1 MILVGLVIIIAVL
14 MVPAVARLRR
24 MLPVPSGR
32 RSGRPPTPRT
42 QER

>member
-1 MILVGLVIIIAVL
+1 MILVGLVILAVL
-14 MVPAVARLRR
+14 MVPAVARRRR

-32 RSGRPPTPRT
+32 RGRPPAPRT